1 MVNFLKYKWLYFLLS
16 FTIIAAGLYSIFTW
30 GYTYSVEFTGGSN
43 IVLKLS
49 KKIERNKVRKI
60 LEKNGIEVK
69 EIKIQDKT
77 LLLKTKELN
86 ENQIKKIEK
95 ILKAKVDRVEI
106 VGPSIGED
114 LKRKTFIA
122 AALSVAA
129 ILLYISF
136 AFKSFN
142 FALAAIL
149 AAIHDSLIL
158 FGTYSI
164 LSKIFGFEFDTLFVS
179 AVLTTLS
186 FSVHD
191 TIVVFDKIREYKKE
205 YGEADL
211 EYYANKALTETMVRS
226 VNNSLTIIFMLV
238 ALLVFGGNTIKN
250 FVWALLI
257 GTISGTYSS
266 PFIATPLAVILEK
279 RKAKK

>member
-1 MVNFLKYKWLYFLLS
+1 MVNFLKYKWVYFLFSLIVIS
-16 FTIIAAGLYSIFTW
+16 TGLYSIFTY
-30 GYTYSVEFTGGSN
+30 GYNFSVEFTGGSN
-43 IVLKLS
+43 LSIKLQKNISKEKAKEILKKS
-49 KKIERNKVRKI
+49 K
-60 LEKNGIEVK
+60 IEVK
-69 EIKIQDKT
+69 ELQINNKI
-77 LLLKTKELN
+77 LNLKTRELKED
-86 ENQIKKIEK
+86 EIKKIEK
-95 ILKAKVDRVEI
+95 ILNGKVDRVEI
-106 VGPSIGED
+106 VGPSISED
-114 LKRKTFIA
+114 LKRKTYIA
-122 AALSVAA
+122 TGLSVLA

-142 FALAAIL
+142 FALSAVL
-149 AAIHDSLIL
+149 AALHDSLVL

-164 LSKIFGFEFDTLFVS
+164 LSHMFGYKFDTLFVS

-205 YGEADL
+205 YGKSDL

-226 VNNSLTIIFMLV
+226 VNNSLTIIFMLS
-238 ALLVFGGNTIKN
+238 ALLIFGGETIKH

-257 GTISGTYSS
+257 GTIAGTYSS

-279 RKAKK
+279 RKSKK